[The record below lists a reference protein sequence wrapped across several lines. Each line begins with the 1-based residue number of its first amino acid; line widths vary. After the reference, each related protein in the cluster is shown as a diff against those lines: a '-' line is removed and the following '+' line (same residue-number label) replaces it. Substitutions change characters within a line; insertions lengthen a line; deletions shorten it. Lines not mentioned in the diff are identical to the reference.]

1 MSSGQGRRV
10 RAEQALLGAVLSDPA
25 GQAHLLDLVEPGDMA
40 RPYHGQVL
48 AAMQRLRGGGVSPGP
63 LAVYEEIKKDP
74 DLPRSVS
81 HDGVLLAGLMEA
93 APRTN
98 HAPAYAAMVIGSG
111 IRQRVALAAAR
122 MTQAAGSQDL
132 EAALAMAARAR
143 QELARCR
150 ARWEALPAPMRREL
164 PAPAQDP
171 YGRAGMTRSLAAARD
186 EVRELRLDLR
196 AGTRQGLEV
205 RLASIAR
212 HVADAAAAGADLRER
227 QERARAA
234 AEARPGG
241 TDAEEAGARVLR
253 DLAASPAQISV
264 VRGWLRPGDFARPGQ
279 GGLYEVMRDMADAG
293 QPVDPVTVS
302 WEASR
307 RGIETDAADL
317 ADGTGVLAVASGRAV
332 HRRGLLAQVASAGQD
347 IQASAGDHRL
357 AAGPLLRSASDRVD
371 RLDCGRS
378 PDARS
383 PDARSPVGGRPGTR
397 QPASGPAAE
406 AEAGAA

>member
-1 MSSGQGRRV
+1 MSSSGNRRV
-10 RAEQALLGAVLSDPA
+10 RAEQALLGALLSDPA
-25 GQAHLLDLVEPGDMA
+25 GQADLLDLVETGDMA

-48 AAMQRLRGGGVSPGP
+48 AAMQRLRGGGVPPGP
-63 LAVYEEIKKDP
+63 LAVYEEIKKDQ

-98 HAPAYAAMVIGSG
+98 HARAYAAMVIGSG
-111 IRQRVALAAAR
+111 IRQRVARAASR
-122 MTQAAGSQDL
+122 MTQAAGGQDL
-132 EAALAMAARAR
+132 EAALAMAARTR
-143 QELARCR
+143 QELARCQ

-164 PAPAQDP
+164 PAPARDP
-171 YGRAGMTRSLAAARD
+171 HGRAQMIRSVAAARD
-186 EVRELRLDLR
+186 EVRELRADLR
-196 AGTRQGLEV
+196 AGARQGLEV

-212 HVADAAAAGADLRER
+212 HVADVAAASADLRGR

-241 TDAEEAGARVLR
+241 TDAEEAGTRALR

-264 VRGWLRPGDFARPGQ
+264 VRGWLRPGHFARPEQ
-279 GGLYEVMRDMADAG
+279 GGLYEVMRDMADAA

-317 ADGTGVLAVASGRAV
+317 AGGTGVLAVASAREV
-332 HRRGLLAQVASAGQD
+332 HRHGLLAQVAAAGQD
-347 IQASAGDHRL
+347 IQASAGNHRL
-357 AAGPLLRSASDRVD
+357 APGLVLRSASDRLD

-378 PDARS
+378 PAARS
-383 PDARSPVGGRPGTR
+383 PSGWQPGTR
-397 QPASGPAAE
+397 QPAAGPAAE
-406 AEAGAA
+406 AEAEAGAA

>member
-1 MSSGQGRRV
+1 MSSSGNRRV
-10 RAEQALLGAVLSDPA
+10 RAEQALLGALLSDPA
-25 GQAHLLDLVEPGDMA
+25 GQADLLDLVETGDMA

-48 AAMQRLRGGGVSPGP
+48 AAMQRLRGGGVPPGP
-63 LAVYEEIKKDP
+63 LAVYEEIKKDQ

-111 IRQRVALAAAR
+111 IRQRVARAASR
-122 MTQAAGSQDL
+122 MTQAAGGQDL
-132 EAALAMAARAR
+132 EAALAMAARTR
-143 QELARCR
+143 QELARCQ

-164 PAPAQDP
+164 PAPARDP
-171 YGRAGMTRSLAAARD
+171 HGRAQMIRSVAAARD
-186 EVRELRLDLR
+186 EVRELRADLR
-196 AGTRQGLEV
+196 AGARQGLEV

-212 HVADAAAAGADLRER
+212 HVADVAAASADLRGR

-241 TDAEEAGARVLR
+241 TDAEEAGTRALR

-264 VRGWLRPGDFARPGQ
+264 VRGWLRPGHFARPEQ
-279 GGLYEVMRDMADAG
+279 GGLYEVMRDMADAA

-317 ADGTGVLAVASGRAV
+317 AGGTGVLAVASAREV
-332 HRRGLLAQVASAGQD
+332 HRHGLLAQVAAAGQD
-347 IQASAGDHRL
+347 IQASAGNHRL
-357 AAGPLLRSASDRVD
+357 APGLVLRSASDRLD

-378 PDARS
+378 PAARS
-383 PDARSPVGGRPGTR
+383 PSGWQPGTR
-397 QPASGPAAE
+397 QPAAGPAAE
-406 AEAGAA
+406 AEAEAGAA